1 MEMDLE
7 LDLSDIEEK
16 FVQEQPVSQ
25 KDRKKQKK
33 KKKVEA
39 STSKEHR
46 DESFENKDLEED
58 RDETIENKRT
68 SVNTRVEKNRE
79 KIVKSGKEIKTIRSK
94 KGDDK
99 ISKRKAAAYF
109 IDNESKEDNSIHWQQ
124 LDSGVFSDKPEETV
138 PKRKRRRVVKAV
150 ESEVETGSDENDQGE
165 EDVND
170 QQAGIADAIDQSGV
184 NLPDEQA
191 AFAADKLMSDPKIAE
206 TLEEQ
211 YGNAVADVSDETSH
225 DIPISR
231 AFIIK
236 LVEKYNRQ
244 NPSQE
249 EILIPPS
256 VQPKLSVP
264 KPSVTKPAD
273 QGALGQAIVYS
284 LPANA
289 QFMVTGTTEDGSLV
303 VAPLQYQQPELN
315 VLKTGSFVN
324 TFLPVPEQEGVVN
337 GTENVTKQVGGEVRT
352 REIKDKS
359 ESQDT
364 AVEEVDKSRQVGGEV
379 KTSESQDPAVKE
391 DKSVGSAGSFVNTF
405 LPVPE
410 QEGVVNATEN
420 VTKQV
425 GGEVRTREIKDTS
438 ESQDTAVEEVDK
450 SRQVGG
456 EVKTSESQDPAV
468 KEDKSVGS
476 ATKRTEQALHESKDA
491 AVQRKEDIQSDTTD
505 VSETN
510 GGGERKVYYYF
521 LGSISFNLL
530 ARVHVRNTKYK
541 MLKIFV
547 EQKSNETG
555 TGTKKKSENVSKYQ
569 KYSRKR
575 KNSKSKKKPFNWKD
589 LNLTDAEMIAVG
601 KNRAETKSGYEYGN
615 QYDFREFFFEREWNT
630 IVEKGIEIKADKQS
644 LIPYGMS
651 RKEFYSKVRIS
662 ESSETEGY
670 TDDGESENK

>member
-1 MEMDLE
+1 M
-7 LDLSDIEEK
+7 
-16 FVQEQPVSQ
+16 
-25 KDRKKQKK
+25 
-33 KKKVEA
+33 
-39 STSKEHR
+39 
-46 DESFENKDLEED
+46 
-58 RDETIENKRT
+58 
-68 SVNTRVEKNRE
+68 SVNTCVEKNRE

-109 IDNESKEDNSIHWQQ
+109 IDTESKEDNSIHWQQ

-138 PKRKRRRVVKAV
+138 PKRKRRRVVKTV
-150 ESEVETGSDENDQGE
+150 ESEVDETGSDENDQGE
-165 EDVND
+165 EDETD
-170 QQAGIADAIDQSGV
+170 QQAGIAAAIDQSGV

-191 AFAADKLMSDPKIAE
+191 AIAADKLMSDE
-206 TLEEQ
+206 TPR
-211 YGNAVADVSDETSH
+211 

-231 AFIIK
+231 AFMIK
-236 LVEKYNRQ
+236 LIEKYNRQ

-249 EILIPPS
+249 EIVIPPS
-256 VQPKLSVP
+256 VQPKPSVP
-264 KPSVTKPAD
+264 KPSMPKPSEPKLSVTKPAD

-289 QFMVTGTTEDGSLV
+289 QFIITGTTEDGGLV

-315 VLKTGSFVN
+315 VVKTGSFVN
-324 TFLPVPEQEGVVN
+324 TFLPVPEEQKIDTPSGSVVKNSETKQENGVVN
-337 GTENVTKQVGGEVRT
+337 ATGNKEQEMDMNSPGGSAVNNGNSETNVMDSGNVNENKNVTKQVGGEVKT
-352 REIKDKS
+352 GEIEDTS
-359 ESQDT
+359 ESKYP

-379 KTSESQDPAVKE
+379 KTSESQDPAV
-391 DKSVGSAGSFVNTF
+391 
-405 LPVPE
+405 
-410 QEGVVNATEN
+410 
-420 VTKQV
+420 
-425 GGEVRTREIKDTS
+425 EV
-438 ESQDTAVEEVDK
+438 
-450 SRQVGG
+450 
-456 EVKTSESQDPAV
+456 
-468 KEDKSVGS
+468 EDKSVGS
-476 ATKRTEQALHESKDA
+476 ATKHTEQAVLHESKDA

-505 VSETN
+505 ISEAN

-569 KYSRKR
+569 KSLKKR
-575 KNSKSKKKPFNWKD
+575 KNSKSKKEPFNWKD

-615 QYDFREFFFEREWNT
+615 QYDFREFFFEKESNN
-630 IVEKGIEIKADKQS
+630 IVKKGIEIKADKQS

-651 RKEFYSKVRIS
+651 RKEFYSKVCIS